1 MTDNKTIFEKIKNEN
16 RNALLEHESKEVLKN
31 IGISIPPSRLV
42 QTESEAIQS
51 ANEFGYPVVMKLM
64 STQVLHKTDV
74 GAVVIGLNSEEEVR
88 STFVDFMKRFD
99 NVRISGVLIE
109 KMVKSGLELII
120 GTNIDPTFG
129 PVVLFGVGGVLV
141 EAIKDVVF
149 RMCPTTKEQALI
161 AIDEIKARVL
171 LEGFRGMPRVDKN
184 ELADIIVKLSELA
197 WENRDYISEMDI
209 NPIISNEDGLFPV
222 DARIIM
228 K

>member
-1 MTDNKTIFEKIKNEN
+1 MTDNKSIFEKIKQEN
-16 RNALLEHESKEVLKN
+16 RNALLEHEAKEVLKN
-31 IGISIPPSRLV
+31 IGIKIPPSRLV
-42 QTESEAIQS
+42 QTESEAIKY

-74 GAVVIGLNSEEEVR
+74 GAVVIGLNSEEDVR
-88 STFVDFMKRFD
+88 STFVDFMKRFAD
-99 NVRISGVLIE
+99 VRISGILVE

-129 PVVLFGVGGVLV
+129 PVILFGVGGVLV

-149 RMCPTTKEQALI
+149 RMCPTTKQQALT

-171 LEGFRGMPRVDKN
+171 LEGFRGMPRVDKG

-209 NPIISNEDGLFPV
+209 NPIISNKDGLFPV
-222 DARIIM
+222 DARIII

>member
-1 MTDNKTIFEKIKNEN
+1 MTDNKTIFEKIKQEN
-16 RNALLEHESKEVLKN
+16 RNALLEHEAKEILRN
-31 IGISIPPSRLV
+31 IGIKIPPSRLV
-42 QTESEAIQS
+42 QTETEAVQS

-74 GAVVIGLNSEEEVR
+74 GAVVIGLSSEEEVR
-88 STFVDFMKRFD
+88 NAFADFMKRFD
-99 NVRISGVLIE
+99 DVRISGVLVE

-129 PVVLFGVGGVLV
+129 PVILFGVGGVLV

-149 RMCPTTKEQALI
+149 RMCPTTKEQALT

-171 LEGFRGMPRVDKN
+171 LEGFRGMPRVDKD

-197 WENRDYISEMDI
+197 WENRTYISEMDI

-222 DARIIM
+222 DARIII

>member
-1 MTDNKTIFEKIKNEN
+1 MTDNKTIFEKIKQEN
-16 RNALLEHESKEVLKN
+16 RNALLEHEAKEILRN
-31 IGISIPPSRLV
+31 IGIKIPPSRLV
-42 QTESEAIQS
+42 QTETEAIQS
-51 ANEFGYPVVMKLM
+51 ANEFGYPIVMKLM

-88 STFVDFMKRFD
+88 STFIEFMKRFD
-99 NVRISGVLIE
+99 NVRISGVLVE

-120 GTNIDPTFG
+120 GTNIDATFG
-129 PVVLFGVGGVLV
+129 PVILFGVGGVLV

-149 RMCPTTKEQALI
+149 RMCPTTKEQALT

-171 LEGFRGMPRVDKN
+171 LEGFRGIPRVNKD
-184 ELADIIVKLSELA
+184 ELADIIVKLSKLA

-222 DARIIM
+222 DARIII